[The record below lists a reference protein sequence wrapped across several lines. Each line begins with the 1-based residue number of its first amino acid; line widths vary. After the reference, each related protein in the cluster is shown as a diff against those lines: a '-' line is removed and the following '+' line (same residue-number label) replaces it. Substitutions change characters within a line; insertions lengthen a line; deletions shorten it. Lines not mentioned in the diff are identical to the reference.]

1 MVKVVWTLALNAQPE
16 FQSLNCLLKVVAI
29 QQKKS
34 NIVLR
39 TAFAGEKYPVK
50 MGDSWT
56 FHKNPPYFG
65 SSGVK
70 Y

>member
-1 MVKVVWTLALNAQPE
+1 MHYLKFNLEGTLIASYNE
-16 FQSLNCLLKVVAI
+16 
-29 QQKKS
+29 KKS

-56 FHKNPPYFG
+56 FQKKSPLFRIIKSSRALIPPC
-65 SSGVK
+65 SL
-70 Y
+70 